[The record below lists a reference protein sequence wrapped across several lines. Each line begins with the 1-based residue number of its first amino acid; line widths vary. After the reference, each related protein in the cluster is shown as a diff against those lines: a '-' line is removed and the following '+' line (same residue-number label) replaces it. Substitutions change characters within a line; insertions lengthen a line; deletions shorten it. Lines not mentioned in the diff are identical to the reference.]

1 MKKFT
6 GDVRN
11 FKRWADAYKNDYRI
25 WRKGEPR
32 PDYREVFI
40 DRISMINNIR
50 EDASLIPYMRAYY
63 AVNPVAFILDWCVTY
78 DPRNES
84 PIPKIMPFCVFPRQI
99 DMVQFLY
106 QAMDQQVGG
115 LWEKSRDYGATW
127 VACAVS
133 VHLWLFKDGSSVGWG
148 SRKEQY
154 VDKLGDPDS
163 IFEKIRMIINNLPE
177 FLLPSGFSAKQHL
190 TYMKCLNPENG
201 STITGEAGDNI
212 GRGGRKGI
220 YFKDESAHYARPELI
235 EASLGNNTNVQIDI
249 SSVNGI
255 GNIFYRRRMAGKE
268 WSPGDEMVKR
278 RSNILV
284 LDWRD
289 NPGKTQEWYDD
300 EKAKKE
306 SEGLAHVFAQ
316 EVDRDYAASV
326 QGVLI
331 PAKWV
336 RCVFDHYEELCEM
349 VPMTGRR
356 VAGQDAADGGSDSSA
371 LVMAHGVHVTL
382 ATTDNRGADEAA
394 PALLSTAVMMGV
406 DDYYYESTG
415 VGSGVRVA
423 AKLMDI
429 PAKAWVPNAKVV
441 NPFEDMISGTQIG
454 EEGRRTNRDNFADYK
469 AQSSWALRMRFK
481 RVYDYFNE
489 GTMFDPDEIIIIN
502 PEMLNADQI
511 ERELSQPTYGT
522 NGAGKITINKKPNGT
537 KSPNLFDSLVIC
549 MAPKQRT
556 IDEESVSGVGVSAV
570 DTPNYGDSFF

>member
-394 PALLSTAVMMGV
+394 PTLLSTAVMMGV

-423 AKLMDI
+423 AKLMNI

-469 AQSSWALRMRFK
+469 AQSSWALRTRFK

-570 DTPNYGDSFF
+570 DTPDYGDSFF